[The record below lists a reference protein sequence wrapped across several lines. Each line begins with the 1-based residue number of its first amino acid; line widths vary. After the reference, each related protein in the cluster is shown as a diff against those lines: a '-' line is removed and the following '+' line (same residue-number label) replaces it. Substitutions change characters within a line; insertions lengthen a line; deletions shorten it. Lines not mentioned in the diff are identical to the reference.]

1 MKKKWIFSLVGF
13 VLTTAMMQWQGASLK
28 NVAAPGGILGLEFAR
43 NSESLQLL
51 LISWKSND
59 VWTNILL
66 DFIYIPSYTFFFVAS
81 LRLLRAA
88 NFTVVLASLAALF
101 DLAENSLMMLSLAG
115 HYSSISLQATALL
128 AGLKFFCLGFC
139 AAVII
144 AKSLNQAWL
153 YLRG

>member
-1 MKKKWIFSLVGF
+1 
-13 VLTTAMMQWQGASLK
+13 MQWQGASLK
-28 NVAAPGGILGLEFAR
+28 NITAPGGILGLEFAR
-43 NSESLQLL
+43 NSESLHALL
-51 LISWKSND
+51 ASWDTNA
-59 VWTNILL
+59 VWTNIHL

-81 LRLLRAA
+81 LRLLKAA
-88 NFTVVLASLAALF
+88 SHTVVMASLAALF

-128 AGLKFFCLGFC
+128 AGLKFFCLGYC